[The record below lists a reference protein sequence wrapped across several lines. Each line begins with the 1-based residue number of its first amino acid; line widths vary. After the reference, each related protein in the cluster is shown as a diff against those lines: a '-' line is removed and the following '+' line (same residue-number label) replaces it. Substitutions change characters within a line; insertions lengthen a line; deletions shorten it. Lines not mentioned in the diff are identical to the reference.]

1 VPDPVSLWKLRS
13 DALVRARKAV
23 RRGDP
28 EGLHD
33 LRVALRRLS
42 ATAGALGRRELSKNA
57 KSLVRSLSKQRQL
70 EVDRAL
76 LAKVGRLGF
85 LSPDAATALA
95 ARWEKLATRGER
107 RLAKAAGEPVET
119 MVRRLDRLSRR
130 AAEDGGPAARLERAR
145 VRAERALEQPLDG
158 RDDHALHRYRI
169 AVKKARYLA
178 EDLGALG
185 ITPWKSR
192 AEREKALQEALGRW
206 NDLRMFCRRLVESR
220 RDAEERGAVTLSRE
234 LGRLLATLKPTI
246 DDVRRAA
253 VEASRRVEAPIRE
266 PKGDGR
272 PSKPARRS
280 ATH

>member
-1 VPDPVSLWKLRS
+1 MPDPVSLWKLRS

-28 EGLHD
+28 EALHD

-42 ATAGALGRRELSKNA
+42 ATAGALGRREISDDA
-57 KSLVRSLSKQRQL
+57 KSLVRSLSEQRQL

-76 LAKVGRLGF
+76 LTKIGRLGF

-107 RLAKAAGEPVET
+107 RLAKAAGKPVET
-119 MVRRLDRLSRR
+119 LVRRLDRLARR
-130 AAEDGGPAARLERAR
+130 DGDAETPTARLEQAR
-145 VRAERALEQPLDG
+145 LRAERALEQPLDG
-158 RDDHALHRYRI
+158 RDDHAMHRYRI

-185 ITPWKSR
+185 VSPWKGR
-192 AEREKALQEALGRW
+192 AEREKDLQEALGRW

-220 RDAEERGAVTLSRE
+220 RDAEARGAVTLSRE
-234 LGRLLATLKPTI
+234 LGRLLATLEPTI
-246 DDVRRAA
+246 AEVRRAA
-253 VEASRRVEAPIRE
+253 VDASRKVETASRGPATA
-266 PKGDGR
+266 
-272 PSKPARRS
+272 KPRARQRS

>member
-1 VPDPVSLWKLRS
+1 
-13 DALVRARKAV
+13 
-23 RRGDP
+23 
-28 EGLHD
+28 
-33 LRVALRRLS
+33 
-42 ATAGALGRRELSKNA
+42 
-57 KSLVRSLSKQRQL
+57 
-70 EVDRAL
+70 
-76 LAKVGRLGF
+76 
-85 LSPDAATALA
+85 
-95 ARWEKLATRGER
+95 
-107 RLAKAAGEPVET
+107 
-119 MVRRLDRLSRR
+119 
-130 AAEDGGPAARLERAR
+130 

-266 PKGDGR
+266 PKGDGGRRSPRGGPRALAAANTSPGGPGLHRGPRQQPASSISLRIASCPLIEIRCTPETPRISRR
-272 PSKPARRS
+272 PATVSRSHREPLLRLPARRRALDPLDDRVRGRPIPGTTSRRTAQSLRRARDVDRHEDEHAVPGRPSSRRPLRRTRAS
-280 ATH
+280 AAG